1 MAGKGDR
8 LDEFIAL
15 LPELADKKVMV
26 IGDLCFDEYI
36 IGKARRLSREAP
48 VPVLEFQRRFTVPG
62 EAANPALNVK
72 SLGGAAYMAGIVGD
86 DEAGSTLKKSLADL
100 GIDTRGVI
108 VDPSRPTTVK
118 TRVLAEGSLLFPQ
131 QLVRVDREER
141 RPLDD
146 AIGEKLIACLEA
158 IAPEVDALLLSDYKG
173 GVVEGQVVESA
184 LRLAKANH
192 KIATVDSQ
200 GNLFKFQRFTVVK
213 CNREEAETI
222 LGRELT
228 DDDSFRQGCRELQE
242 KLASEAMLI
251 TRGSDGMSL
260 THSGGECLHIRAA
273 NRSEVFDVTGA
284 GDTVIAALTLT
295 MAAGATV
302 GQAAYLSNLAAGL
315 VVRKLGNATTNTA
328 ELRDAILAGRVDSD
342 SR

>member
-1 MAGKGDR
+1 M
-8 LDEFIAL
+8 DEIIAL
-15 LPELADKKVMV
+15 LPKLAGKRVMV
-26 IGDLCFDEYI
+26 IGDLCLDEYI

-62 EAANPALNVK
+62 EAANPTMNIKA
-72 SLGGAAYMAGIVGD
+72 LGGAAFMVGVVGD
-86 DEAGSTLKKSLADL
+86 DEAGANLRTSLAEL
-100 GIDTRGVI
+100 GIDTQGVI

-146 AIGEKLIACLEA
+146 SMSEKLTTHLRSIASEA
-158 IAPEVDALLLSDYKG
+158 DALLLSDYKG
-173 GVVEGQVVESA
+173 GVVADPVVESA
-184 LRLAKANH
+184 LQWARTNR

-200 GNLFKFQRFTVVK
+200 GNLFKFRGFMVVK
-213 CNREEAETI
+213 CNREEAENV

-228 DDDSFRQGCRELQE
+228 DDESFGQASCELQE
-242 KLASEAMLI
+242 KLSSEAMLI

-260 THSGGECLHIRAA
+260 ADSGGVCLHIRAT

-284 GDTVIAALTLT
+284 GDTVIATLTLA
-295 MAAGATV
+295 MAAGATIA
-302 GQAAYLSNLAAGL
+302 QAAYLSNLAAGL
-315 VVRKLGNATTNTA
+315 VVRKLGNATTTVE
-328 ELRDAILAGRVDSD
+328 ELRNAILSGQIDSD
-342 SR
+342 

>member
-1 MAGKGDR
+1 M
-8 LDEFIAL
+8 DEFIAL
-15 LPELADKKVMV
+15 LPKLADKKVMV
-26 IGDLCFDEYI
+26 IGDLCLDEYI

-72 SLGGAAYMAGIVGD
+72 SLGGIAFMVGVVGNDDAGL
-86 DEAGSTLKKSLADL
+86 TLRRSLADL
-100 GIDTRGVI
+100 GIDTQGIV

-146 AIGEKLIACLEA
+146 STSEQLIAHLRS
-158 IAPEVDALLLSDYKG
+158 IALDADALLLSDYKG
-173 GVVEGQVVESA
+173 GVVEGQVIENT
-184 LRLAKANH
+184 LQLAKANR

-200 GNLFKFQRFTVVK
+200 GNLFKFQGFTVVK
-213 CNREEAETI
+213 CNREEAENV

-228 DDDSFRQGCRELQE
+228 DDESFGQGSRELQQ

-260 THSGGECLHIRAA
+260 TDSRGECLHIRAA

-284 GDTVIAALTLT
+284 GDTVIATLTLA

-302 GQAAYLSNLAAGL
+302 TQAAYLSNLAAGL
-315 VVRKLGNATTNTA
+315 VVRKLGNATTTIE
-328 ELRDAILAGRVDSD
+328 ELREAILAGQVGSD
-342 SR
+342 LR